1 MRKILHNIF
10 GSCLFFFGFIWLHT
24 FIRLN
29 SYAYDNGIWSYLF
42 KAVIT
47 IAATLFYYWCFI
59 GIIDPLESLSKMNT
73 RTCSI
78 ITNAICLIVIILL
91 ILELSTNLISVIGE
105 QEIRI
110 MSLSISK
117 KYIFDICAAILFP
130 VMIEYILKNLRNE
143 HFCCKSII
151 SAILTILLVSLS
163 GYLLFFAMRNI
174 WLVDMALV
182 NLITITLGIAKY
194 VLPRNPHKK
203 GNILGAII
211 LYALLYFILFFALGN
226 GSSFSEFMYGPTWSD
241 YKDGVR
247 FLIRNSSLFGT
258 SESLLT
264 SSYIHE
270 WLLNR
275 NNYIHQLLFYGGWS
289 AVIGLLIFMI
299 MFLILLL
306 RLLGLKNMSIHKH
319 QLVYTSA
326 FSIMAIR
333 TIMGVIYSF
342 ALIPYPVAL
351 PFSGTNSIITDSIVF
366 ALILYG
372 AWENYKY
379 ERLITYELV
388 EPDVFL
394 TKESNYKIY
403 IEDED
408 EYCEEG
414 IFDQVFIKD
423 SNHGIVCDVEWTYE
437 NDREIA
443 VFIPTENINHQ
454 VFLLEYTNDG
464 MWCPVKDKEI
474 YPSVMREFISYRMP
488 DCMEVDRQND
498 EKI

>member
-1 MRKILHNIF
+1 
-10 GSCLFFFGFIWLHT
+10 
-24 FIRLN
+24 
-29 SYAYDNGIWSYLF
+29 
-42 KAVIT
+42 
-47 IAATLFYYWCFI
+47 
-59 GIIDPLESLSKMNT
+59 
-73 RTCSI
+73 
-78 ITNAICLIVIILL
+78 
-91 ILELSTNLISVIGE
+91 
-105 QEIRI
+105 
-110 MSLSISK
+110 
-117 KYIFDICAAILFP
+117 
-130 VMIEYILKNLRNE
+130 
-143 HFCCKSII
+143 
-151 SAILTILLVSLS
+151 
-163 GYLLFFAMRNI
+163 
-174 WLVDMALV
+174 
-182 NLITITLGIAKY
+182 
-194 VLPRNPHKK
+194 
-203 GNILGAII
+203 
-211 LYALLYFILFFALGN
+211 
-226 GSSFSEFMYGPTWSD
+226 
-241 YKDGVR
+241 
-247 FLIRNSSLFGT
+247 
-258 SESLLT
+258 
-264 SSYIHE
+264 
-270 WLLNR
+270 
-275 NNYIHQLLFYGGWS
+275 
-289 AVIGLLIFMI
+289 
-299 MFLILLL
+299 
-306 RLLGLKNMSIHKH
+306 MSIHKH